1 LRHCVPVWRL
11 WKLSTYARTAAK
23 LPTDAKRTVITG
35 AVLVL
40 REGGRSV
47 DESSSQRQNRAPRM
61 AVLRCYATNRAA
73 VSSALSR
80 RSRRHARSVVH
91 AASTNLT
98 SELELALQQL
108 DKHLSA
114 VRAEGDDAES
124 IESERLAITLAAQLR
139 EQQQLRG
146 YGSGKLAP
154 KRDYTLADLRLNKI
168 EPEQLLSP
176 RDVTLEG
183 VRNMAILALA
193 SGVAAA
199 ATALQ
204 PSTEQLLAGGVALAF
219 LAGIDQVGN
228 NGALESV
235 AVDALGRVVS
245 PTYSARVARHEAGHF
260 LIAYL
265 CGILPRAYTLSALDA
280 FRRYRAGNVQA
291 GTLFCDAA
299 FRAEVASGK
308 LTASSLDAFTCIALA
323 GVAS

>member
-1 LRHCVPVWRL
+1 
-11 WKLSTYARTAAK
+11 
-23 LPTDAKRTVITG
+23 
-35 AVLVL
+35 
-40 REGGRSV
+40 
-47 DESSSQRQNRAPRM
+47 
-61 AVLRCYATNRAA
+61 
-73 VSSALSR
+73 
-80 RSRRHARSVVH
+80 VVH

-323 GVAS
+323 GVASEYLAFGQAEGGVDDVRTLDGLLSACGFTQKRTDSEVRFAVLSVILLLKRQKAAHDALAEAMRQGRSVGDCILEIERAFVPE